1 MFHLLAFACL
11 AWGFAANDFSVLYVA
26 TNSSALLP
34 LHYRL
39 AGGVGGGGAHEGSL
53 LLWSLI
59 LSGWT
64 LAVAAKSRSL
74 PPEVSARVLAVLGF
88 IAAGFLCF
96 MLFTSNPF
104 ARLLPAALAGRDL
117 NPLLQDIGLIVH
129 PPILYMGYVGLAV
142 PFAFAVAALAEG
154 RVDAAWT
161 RWTRPWT
168 TVAWTF
174 LTLGIAGG
182 SWWAY
187 YELGWGGWWFWDPVE
202 NASFIPWL
210 VATALIHSLAVA
222 EKCDTFKAWTV
233 LLAIFGFSLSL
244 LGTFI
249 VRSGVLVSVH
259 AFASDPARGVFILA
273 FLALVVGG
281 ALALYAWRA
290 GRVTGAGRFAILSR
304 ETMLLAN
311 NVLLTAA
318 AAAVLLGT
326 LYPLLLDSLGLGQ
339 ISVGRPYFDRVFVP
353 LMVPL
358 AGVLAFGMLARWKRD
373 RAARLARLLAA
384 AFVAAAAGAAAA
396 ALFVHSA
403 AAALGA
409 GLALWIACS
418 TLRAVAERVRR
429 PRDLLRLPRGFLGMS
444 LAHVGFAA
452 SLAGVCFVTVLEV
465 EEVVRLAPG
474 ESATVSGHEFRFRG
488 VRDVA
493 GPNYRAVRGENR
505 GHPGGASGRPPR
517 PREAHLLQSVAADDG
532 GRDRPRPHPRP
543 LRRPRRAAR
552 RRGVVRSAALQA
564 VRALDLARGDPHGL
578 RRRPR
583 RDGPALPAPGDSRR
597 QRGSTSR
604 PPRQGLHRTRP
615 GAHLRGTT
623 RKEAV
628 SFRDVN
634 WKACKIH
641 PPTARARTS
650 ASASRS
656 GQHLLVDAI
665 GGLGHAER
673 GVGPLRGEILAL
685 DVEPDPDHLAGRPGP
700 LANEPVQGAI
710 DAATSKVGPHVHAL
724 DPPQPAVPP
733 IAPLEGDKE
742 GARDLAS

>member
-1 MFHLLAFACL
+1 MIPELGHFALILALLTALVLAVAPFAGAVRGDPRWMAVAPSAAAGLFVFHLLAFACL
-11 AWGFAANDFSVLYVA
+11 AWAFAANDFSVLYVA

-34 LHYRL
+34 LHYRI
-39 AGGVGGGGAHEGSL
+39 AAVWGAHEGSL

-64 LAVAAKSRSL
+64 LAVAARSRSL

-222 EKCDTFKAWTV
+222 EKRDAFKAWTV

-281 ALALYAWRA
+281 ALVLYAWRA
-290 GRVTGAGRFAILSR
+290 ARVAGAGRFAVCSR

-326 LYPLLLDSLGLGQ
+326 LYPLLMDSLGLGQ

-373 RAARLARLLAA
+373 RVGRLARLLAA
-384 AFVAAAAGAAAA
+384 VFAAAIAGGIAA
-396 ALFVHSA
+396 ALLAHSA

-418 TLRAVAERVRR
+418 TLRAVAVRVRR
-429 PRDLLRLPRGFLGMS
+429 PYDLLRLPRGFLGMS

-465 EEVVRLAPG
+465 EEVVRLAPD
-474 ESATVSGHEFRFRG
+474 ESVTVSGYDFRFRG

-493 GPNYRAVRGENR
+493 GPNYRAVQAEIEVTR
-505 GHPGGASGRPPR
+505 SGRPVARLAPEKR
-517 PREAHLLQSVAADDG
+517 TYFSQSQPMTEAGIDPGLTRDLYAALGEPLGEGAWSVRLHYKPFVRWIWLGAILMALGGVLAATDRRYRRRATAAGGAAD
-532 GRDRPRPHPRP
+532 P
-543 LRRPRRAAR
+543 LRVLIADGRSVPAAEPR
-552 RRGVVRSAALQA
+552 
-564 VRALDLARGDPHGL
+564 
-578 RRRPR
+578 
-583 RDGPALPAPGDSRR
+583 
-597 QRGSTSR
+597 
-604 PPRQGLHRTRP
+604 
-615 GAHLRGTT
+615 
-623 RKEAV
+623 
-628 SFRDVN
+628 
-634 WKACKIH
+634 
-641 PPTARARTS
+641 
-650 ASASRS
+650 
-656 GQHLLVDAI
+656 
-665 GGLGHAER
+665 
-673 GVGPLRGEILAL
+673 
-685 DVEPDPDHLAGRPGP
+685 
-700 LANEPVQGAI
+700 
-710 DAATSKVGPHVHAL
+710 
-724 DPPQPAVPP
+724 
-733 IAPLEGDKE
+733 
-742 GARDLAS
+742 